1 MAIQITKEKFDEYEK
16 IRQEGRYNMFDE
28 NARALSS
35 LSRDEWVTIIT
46 EYDKLAS
53 AWLDDG
59 GDNEKK
65 SV

>member
-1 MAIQITKEKFDEYEK
+1 
-16 IRQEGRYNMFDE
+16 MFDP

-35 LSRDEWVTIIT
+35 LSRDEWVTIIK

-59 GDNEKK
+59 GDNEEK

>member
-1 MAIQITKEKFDEYEK
+1 MPYATQAM
-16 IRQEGRYNMFDE
+16 R
-28 NARALSS
+28 L
-35 LSRDEWVTIIT
+35 IIK

-59 GDNEKK
+59 GDNEEK